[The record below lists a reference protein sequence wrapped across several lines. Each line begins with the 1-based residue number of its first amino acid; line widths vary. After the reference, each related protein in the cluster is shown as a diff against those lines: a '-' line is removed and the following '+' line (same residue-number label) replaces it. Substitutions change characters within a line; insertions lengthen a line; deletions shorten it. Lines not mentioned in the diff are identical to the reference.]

1 LIEIAWS
8 APMVKSNLLYTKLIG
23 VLSNWL
29 ANFNPVTMTMA
40 DGLKAVQL
48 VAPSL
53 ESLASLR
60 VESQSG
66 R

>member
-1 LIEIAWS
+1 
-8 APMVKSNLLYTKLIG
+8 MVKSNLLYTKLIG